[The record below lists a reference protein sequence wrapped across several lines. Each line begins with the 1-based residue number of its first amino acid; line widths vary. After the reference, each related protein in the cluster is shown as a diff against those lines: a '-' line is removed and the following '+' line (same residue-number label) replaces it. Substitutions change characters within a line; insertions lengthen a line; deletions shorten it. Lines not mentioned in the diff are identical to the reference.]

1 MIPIL
6 SYKMSE
12 YCDCETKENIFE
24 DYANGII
31 VCKKCWRIID
41 GNLIDD
47 QYEKRTSGSDDHEIK
62 RVGQPFRPGQAT
74 EPGNVLIIRENG
86 YTRKRVIHTKRTK
99 IIKNFHRIQEL
110 LSKAGVFSNILE
122 KTKEVP
128 KSNQISIT
136 SVNESLPYFSSNI
149 REILA
154 SEENK
159 QRAIKYVIHKRYGDK
174 ATLRSPIPTQSNE
187 DQEESNPALSNRYY
201 KNAKNLNLN
210 LRGNA
215 TNENSRYDIKEN
227 NYNTDF
233 KPINPYQRNKVFQ
246 NQENSINQENIIHY
260 QNYPKRPELQNPYVK
275 RRMQV
280 SSSTNR
286 LGNNPNYGPENQNYN
301 NYQNMVYNK
310 KVRQFNLST
319 NRSNEN
325 IMDINR
331 NSSQERGILKF
342 VEEVKNKNQYRL
354 NDYQNRIP
362 LKLNAGSNFSFGLRD
377 IANKGSLDSYRI
389 NKLRDGQDY
398 QIIRN
403 SFQLI
408 NNKNTILS
416 STFSKRFGNQAFKG
430 KNEEKKEYTRNN
442 KKDRV
447 VEINLLSS
455 NKDDETPSSSR
466 NKRKFGRF
474 ANKNQP
480 ENLSFKDEKEIV
492 EYLNKKY
499 KQDKI
504 MDLFEIKP
512 LEKKRPKNDDELK
525 NIKEQ
530 LNKEIKKNK
539 DNETKLKQMESNIN
553 AKNEEIKNKNKEMEE
568 LKNDNIFYEE
578 ELQKKEKEIEEI
590 KNKMPKENKNKKSQF
605 DEGNY
610 NKLKNEF
617 DEFKKKY
624 DEINKKYDTIKKDN
638 EQNIK
643 DYNNLL
649 IENEQNKKDYNELL
663 KDYED
668 LEKENE
674 QNDKNNKELDNI
686 KKELKDALDEKNKII
701 DENKL
706 NIQKNEELAKELEK
720 LKKEN
725 GENAKNP
732 TENKK
737 KGKKNKKFKDFDKSD
752 LDDNKLKNV
761 NENLKEEVSV
771 LKGEINKYNNEYND
785 IKKENE
791 SLQKEMNEL
800 KDLNNK
806 IKEEN
811 DKIKGELQISNKDKE
826 MNEKQKKELDDTKDK
841 YNKLLEEYEKIK
853 QNLNSLDNEKSLIKN
868 EQKQLLDDYKK
879 TQEENEKIKK
889 DLAQLKHDYDSI
901 LKENESLKES
911 KPEKQP
917 SLKITLKSKDI
928 EIKKEEKPLSKSMQ
942 PPTENK
948 IEDEK
953 DTNKKLT
960 TINNIITDVN
970 TNINDIINK
979 INSNIENNH
988 NVTTNNDTN
997 NDLAKNTS
1005 AEVSVSFSVEEDKNK
1020 DDKKNLRLR
1029 KALQRGKKKQDQNKE
1044 TEGDSG
1050 TKLNKSLK
1058 ISSLA
1063 KQLENNIQ
1071 IRDTLKSE
1079 GNESSKNVVYEQHE
1093 SKEDNLA
1100 NILENQPMTKSIKKK
1115 KKKRKKFAD
1124 LE

>member
-1 MIPIL
+1 MDYRRKYLKKLAL
-6 SYKMSE
+6 SQNDSIQTE
-12 YCDCETKENIFE
+12 EKEVI
-24 DYANGII
+24 
-31 VCKKCWRIID
+31 KK
-41 GNLIDD
+41 NE
-47 QYEKRTSGSDDHEIK
+47 EKPLEK
-62 RVGQPFRPGQAT
+62 
-74 EPGNVLIIRENG
+74 NVYLQ
-86 YTRKRVIHTKRTK
+86 K
-99 IIKNFHRIQEL
+99 L
-110 LSKAGVFSNILE
+110 LE

>member
-1 MIPIL
+1 MDYRRKYLKKLAGNQNESSQTEEKEVIKGKEEKP
-6 SYKMSE
+6 SE
-12 YCDCETKENIFE
+12 K
-24 DYANGII
+24 
-31 VCKKCWRIID
+31 
-41 GNLIDD
+41 
-47 QYEKRTSGSDDHEIK
+47 
-62 RVGQPFRPGQAT
+62 
-74 EPGNVLIIRENG
+74 NVYLH
-86 YTRKRVIHTKRTK
+86 K
-99 IIKNFHRIQEL
+99 L
-110 LSKAGVFSNILE
+110 LE
-122 KTKEVP
+122 KTREVP
-128 KSNQISIT
+128 KANQINIS
-136 SVNESLPYFSSNI
+136 SVNESLPFFSSNI

-159 QRAIKYVIHKRYGDK
+159 QRAIKYVIHKRYGDRT
-174 ATLRSPIPTQSNE
+174 TLRSPIPTQSNE

-227 NYNTDF
+227 SYNTDF
-233 KPINPYQRNKVFQ
+233 KPLNPYQKNKLYQ
-246 NQENSINQENIIHY
+246 NQENNMNQENIIHY

-286 LGNNPNYGPENQNYN
+286 LGKNFNYDQEYQNYN
-301 NYQNMVYNK
+301 NYPNMIYNK

-325 IMDINR
+325 FMDNNK

-342 VEEVKNKNQYRL
+342 VEEVKNRNQYNL
-354 NDYQNRIP
+354 NDYSDTKPI
-362 LKLNAGSNFSFGLRD
+362 KFNASSNFSFGLRD
-377 IANKGSLDSYRI
+377 MGTKTSLDSNNI
-389 NKLRDGQDY
+389 NILRNGQDY
-398 QIIRN
+398 KIIKN
-403 SFQLI
+403 SFQI
-408 NNKNTILS
+408 VNNRNTILS
-416 STFSKRFGNQAFKG
+416 STFSKKFGRPALIG
-430 KNEEKKEYTRNN
+430 INEEKKEYTRNN
-442 KKDRV
+442 KKDKAI
-447 VEINLLSS
+447 ELNILST
-455 NKDDETPSSSR
+455 NKDDEIPNNSR
-466 NKRKFGRF
+466 HKRKFGRF
-474 ANKNQP
+474 ANKNQT

-492 EYLNKKY
+492 EFLNKKY

-504 MDLFEIKP
+504 MDLFDIKP
-512 LEKKRPKNDDELK
+512 LDKKSLKNDDELK
-525 NIKEQ
+525 NITEQ

-590 KNKMPKENKNKKSQF
+590 KNKMPKENKNKKTQIDRDF
-605 DEGNY
+605 D
-610 NKLKNEF
+610 KLKNEF

-643 DYNNLL
+643 DYNKLL

-668 LEKENE
+668 LEKESE
-674 QNDKNNKELDNI
+674 QNEKKNKELDDL
-686 KKELKDALDEKNKII
+686 KKELQDALNEKNKIN

-706 NIQKNEELAKELEK
+706 NIQKNEELTKELEK
-720 LKKEN
+720 IKKDNETN
-725 GENAKNP
+725 NKNP
-732 TENKK
+732 AESKK
-737 KGKKNKKFKDFDKSD
+737 KGKKNKKFKEFEKSD
-752 LDDNKLKNV
+752 IDDNKLKNE
-761 NENLKEEVSV
+761 NENLKEEVNV
-771 LKGEINKYNNEYND
+771 LKEEINKYNNEYND
-785 IKKENE
+785 AKKENE
-791 SLQKEMNEL
+791 SLRKEMNEL

-811 DKIKGELQISNKDKE
+811 DKIKGELQKSNKDKE
-826 MNEKQKKELDDTKDK
+826 KNDKQKKELDETKDK

-889 DLAQLKHDYDSI
+889 DLSQLKQEYDSI
-901 LKENESLKES
+901 LKENESLKNKEN

-917 SLKITLKSKDI
+917 SVKTILKNKDI
-928 EIKKEEKPLSKSMQ
+928 DIKKEDKPLSKSLQ
-942 PPTENK
+942 PPTGNK

-953 DTNKKLT
+953 DSGKKLT

-979 INSNIENNH
+979 INNNIEANKNP
-988 NVTTNNDTN
+988 TTNNDIN
-997 NDLAKNTS
+997 NDLNKNAS
-1005 AEVSVSFSVEEDKNK
+1005 SEISVSFSVEEDKDK

-1029 KALQRGKKKQDQNKE
+1029 KALQRGKRRQNNL
-1044 TEGDSG
+1044 TEGDSDV
-1050 TKLNKSLK
+1050 KLNKSLK

-1063 KQLENNIQ
+1063 KQLESNIQ

-1079 GNESSKNVVYEQHE
+1079 GNESSKNIAYEQHE

-1100 NILENQPMTKSIKKK
+1100 NILDNQDMTKSIKKK
-1115 KKKRKKFAD
+1115 KKKRKHKIFTE
-1124 LE
+1124 LEEGN

>member
-1 MIPIL
+1 MDYRRKYLKKLAGNQNEP
-6 SYKMSE
+6 SQTE
-12 YCDCETKENIFE
+12 EKE
-24 DYANGII
+24 
-31 VCKKCWRIID
+31 
-41 GNLIDD
+41 
-47 QYEKRTSGSDDHEIK
+47 
-62 RVGQPFRPGQAT
+62 
-74 EPGNVLIIRENG
+74 
-86 YTRKRVIHTKRTK
+86 
-99 IIKNFHRIQEL
+99 IIKKKEEKPSEKNVYLHKL
-110 LSKAGVFSNILE
+110 LE

-128 KSNQISIT
+128 KGSQINIT
-136 SVNESLPYFSSNI
+136 SVNESLPFFSSNI

-159 QRAIKYVIHKRYGDK
+159 QRAIKYVIHKRYGEK

-233 KPINPYQRNKVFQ
+233 KPLNLYQRNKLFQ
-246 NQENSINQENIIHY
+246 NQENNMNQENIIHY
-260 QNYPKRPELQNPYVK
+260 QNYPKRPDLQNPYVK

-286 LGNNPNYGPENQNYN
+286 LGNNFNYDPENQNYN
-301 NYQNMVYNK
+301 NYHNMIYNR

-325 IMDINR
+325 FMDNNR

-342 VEEVKNKNQYRL
+342 VEEVKNRNQYKL
-354 NDYQNRIP
+354 NDYVDTKPI
-362 LKLNAGSNFSFGLRD
+362 KFSATSNFSFGLRD
-377 IANKGSLDSYRI
+377 MGTKTSLDSSNI
-389 NKLRDGQDY
+389 KMLRNGLDY
-398 QIIRN
+398 KIIKN
-403 SFQLI
+403 SFQII
-408 NNKNTILS
+408 NNRNTILS
-416 STFSKRFGNQAFKG
+416 STFSKKFGRPALLG

-442 KKDRV
+442 KKDKV
-447 VEINLLSS
+447 IELNILST
-455 NKDDETPSSSR
+455 NKDDETPKSGR
-466 NKRKFGRF
+466 HKRKFGRF
-474 ANKNQP
+474 SNQNQT

-492 EYLNKKY
+492 EFLNKKY

-512 LEKKRPKNDDELK
+512 LERKSRKNDDELK
-525 NIKEQ
+525 NITEQ

-590 KNKMPKENKNKKSQF
+590 KNKIPKENKNKKTQIDEEF
-605 DEGNY
+605 D
-610 NKLKNEF
+610 KLKNEF

-624 DEINKKYDTIKKDN
+624 DEISKKYDNIKKDN
-638 EQNIK
+638 EQNII
-643 DYNNLL
+643 DYNKLL

-668 LEKENE
+668 LEKESE
-674 QNDKNNKELDNI
+674 QNEKKNKELDDL
-686 KKELKDALDEKNKII
+686 KKELQDALNEKNKIN
-701 DENKL
+701 DENKA
-706 NIQKNEELAKELEK
+706 NIQKNEELTKELEK
-720 LKKEN
+720 LKKDNEAN
-725 GENAKNP
+725 TKNP
-732 TENKK
+732 TESKK
-737 KGKKNKKFKDFDKSD
+737 KGKKNKKFKEFEKSD
-752 LDDNKLKNV
+752 IDDNKLKSE
-761 NENLKEEVSV
+761 NENLKEEVNV

-785 IKKENE
+785 AKKENE
-791 SLQKEMNEL
+791 NLQKEMNEL
-800 KDLNNK
+800 KDLNSK

-811 DKIKGELQISNKDKE
+811 DKIKGELQNSKKHKE
-826 MNEKQKKELDDTKDK
+826 NNDKQKKELDDTKSK
-841 YNKLLEEYEKIK
+841 YNTLLEEYEKIK

-889 DLAQLKHDYDSI
+889 DLVQLKQDYDSI
-901 LKENESLKES
+901 LKENESLKENKEN
-911 KPEKQP
+911 KPEKQL
-917 SLKITLKSKDI
+917 SIKTILKNKDI
-928 EIKKEEKPLSKSMQ
+928 DIKKEEKPLSKSLQ
-942 PPTENK
+942 PPLDNK
-948 IEDEK
+948 IKLEK
-953 DTNKKLT
+953 DSEKKLT

-979 INSNIENNH
+979 INSNIEANN
-988 NVTTNNDTN
+988 NTKTNNDTN
-997 NDLAKNTS
+997 NDLSKNAS
-1005 AEVSVSFSVEEDKNK
+1005 AEVSVSFSVEEDKDK

-1029 KALQRGKKKQDQNKE
+1029 KALQRGKRKNNNL
-1044 TEGDSG
+1044 TEGDSEV
-1050 TKLNKSLK
+1050 KLNKSVK

-1093 SKEDNLA
+1093 SKDSNLA
-1100 NILENQPMTKSIKKK
+1100 DILDNQTMSKSIKKK
-1115 KKKRKKFAD
+1115 KKKRKHKQFTD
-1124 LE
+1124 FEEGS